1 MAKLARNKFKVQESG
16 AFRRLNKFITES
28 ENSGYSRPKD
38 NRSTIGG
45 VEKTD
50 MKGRVVGMSP
60 KSDREM
66 LYKPKN
72 KGQK

>member
-1 MAKLARNKFKVQESG
+1 MPKLNRDTHRVQETG
-16 AFRRLNKFITES
+16 IWRKLNKLVNEAAGA
-28 ENSGYSRPKD
+28 GYSRPKD
-38 NRSTIGG
+38 NKTTIGG

-72 KGQK
+72 KGQR

>member
-1 MAKLARNKFKVQESG
+1 MAKLAKNKFKVQETG
-16 AFRRLNKFITES
+16 MFRRLNKFIS
-28 ENSGYSRPKD
+28 EAGRAGYSQPKD
-38 NRSTIGG
+38 HQSTIGG

-72 KGQK
+72 RGQR

>member
-1 MAKLARNKFKVQESG
+1 MAKLARNKFKVQETG
-16 AFRRLNKFITES
+16 IYRRLNKFITES
-28 ENSGYSRPKD
+28 EQSGYSRPKD
-38 NRSTIGG
+38 NQSTIGG

-72 KGQK
+72 KGQR